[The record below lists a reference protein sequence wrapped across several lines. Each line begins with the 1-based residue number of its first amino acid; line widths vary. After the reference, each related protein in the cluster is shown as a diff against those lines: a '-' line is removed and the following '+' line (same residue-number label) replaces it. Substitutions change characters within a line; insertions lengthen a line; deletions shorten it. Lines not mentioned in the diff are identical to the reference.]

1 MQITS
6 LSNAKVKQWFKYH
19 EKKHR
24 DKDQRFLIEGEHL
37 LQEAHRAGII
47 ECIMV
52 EIGCPSLIDGY
63 PVYELTPPIMAKLS
77 LRESKASLMALC
89 RYPQNEMQSDRILMC
104 DGVQDPGNLGT
115 LIRTACSFHYRN
127 VVLSKHCVDAYNEKV
142 IRSTQGAQFHVNLK
156 RCDLIDAI
164 QAYKSQGYHIYATSL
179 QNAKPLATITP
190 QTKHVLIMGNEGKG
204 VSEEVLALC
213 DESIFIEMKT
223 FESLNVAV
231 AGGICMYELSK
242 EE

>member
-37 LQEAHRAGII
+37 LQEAHQAGII

-52 EIGCPSLIDGY
+52 EIGCPSPIDGY
-63 PVYELTPPIMAKLS
+63 PVYELTPAVLSKLS
-77 LRESKASLMALC
+77 LRESKANLMALC
-89 RYPQNEMQSDRILMC
+89 HYPNNEMNAPQILMC

-115 LIRTACSFHYRN
+115 LIRTACSFHYRSII
-127 VVLSKHCVDAYNEKV
+127 LSPQCVDAYNEKV
-142 IRSTQGAQFHVNLK
+142 IRSTQGAQFHVDLK
-156 RCDLIDAI
+156 RCNLIEAI
-164 QAYKSQGYHIYATSL
+164 KALKEQGYHIYATSL
-179 QNAKPLATITP
+179 RNAKPLATIQP
-190 QTKHVLIMGNEGKG
+190 KSKHVLILGNEGKG

-213 DESIFIEMKT
+213 DEAIFIEMKT

-231 AGGICMYELSK
+231 AGAICMYELSK